1 MNLADLTV
9 GTTLDLITL
18 NFSLEKIAN
27 YLAAT
32 SDDSDMWIQEAIVP
46 PLLVS
51 AAILSELM
59 KQVNLPPNLMHT
71 GQEHTAHSIVPVNT
85 DLMATVTLAQY
96 SQRGGA
102 LIASF
107 EANLVDTNQKLLF
120 STKSSTLIPLDLD

>member
-1 MNLADLTV
+1 MNLADLSV

-18 NFSLEKIAN
+18 NFSPEKIKN

-59 KQVNLPPNLMHT
+59 TQVNLPSNLMHT
-71 GQEHTAHSIVPVNT
+71 GQEHTSHSTVPADT

-107 EANLVDTNQKLLF
+107 EANLVDMNQKLLF

>member
-9 GTTLDLITL
+9 GTTLNLFTL
-18 NFSLEKIAN
+18 KFSLEKISE

-51 AAILSELM
+51 AEILSELM

-71 GQEHTAHSIVPVNT
+71 GQEHTAHSLVPADT
-85 DLMATVTLAQY
+85 DLMASVTLAQY

-102 LIASF
+102 VIASF
-107 EANLVDTNQKLLF
+107 EANLVDANQLLLF
-120 STKSSTLIPLDLD
+120 STKSSTLIPLDLG